1 MRTVTND
8 FKNTIKQLAVYSDGY
23 VNLVNDN
30 GTLVFDRDKIVSLQI
45 DGSAY
50 RNDKVLGSIAQHSL
64 TLELLGNQTASINLS
79 VENRLQA
86 FVGVLVGS
94 AYEYVQYQ
102 DFLVTEVSYT
112 DTTNITRVYATDYL
126 VKLNKE
132 FIDGNDYSTPI
143 TLLDYTNSVLTYCGL
158 ALENSTFFNDT
169 FSIASKP
176 FEDYTSAKE
185 IIERVAEMALAFVVI
200 NKDNGK
206 VEFRPAFAFNDD
218 LMTHS
223 DLTAYT
229 HDDLSAYTHAQIE
242 SGLQDNVASL
252 NKDQYWNLKFNDH
265 NFGANGINTLVLGI
279 SQVEGENNT
288 DENSTNVAIDGA
300 IEVRILDNPFIN
312 TEDKRISVLEDM
324 FDEIDG
330 FKYQPF
336 TVEYRGFPYIE
347 VGDLLV
353 VTKMDNSEIAVPV
366 HETYLRWDGGLKGS
380 LKAKSLNKVI
390 TSNKYISKTKQKL
403 RNAEIKVDKVAGE
416 ISLLS
421 SEVSELGTNY
431 AGLVITVDSINAT
444 VASHDGR
451 ISTVEQDV
459 DSITD
464 TIQSVDDDLQQ
475 VKTVFQETADG
486 FTITKTIT
494 IGGGETK
501 IASIT
506 SGFDDDDNAYIKIDD
521 GGSDVAII
529 QSNNMYIANATISNS
544 LTVGNHR
551 VSKQLVGA
559 VNATIFQKV

>member
-1 MRTVTND
+1 MRTVTTN

-30 GTLVFDRDKIVSLQI
+30 GTITFDRDSLVSLQI

-50 RNDKVLGSIAQHSL
+50 RNEKVLGSIAQHSL
-64 TLELLGNQTASINLS
+64 TLEILGDQTANIDLAI
-79 VENRLQA
+79 ENRLEA

-102 DFLVTEVSYT
+102 DFLITEVSYT

-132 FIDGNDYSTPI
+132 FIDGNDYSSPI
-143 TLLDYTNSVLTYCGL
+143 SLLTYTTSVLAYCGL
-158 ALENSTFFNDT
+158 TLENSTFFNDT
-169 FSIASKP
+169 FSIESKP

-185 IIERVAEMALAFVVI
+185 IIERVAELALCFVMI
-200 NKDNGK
+200 NKDNNT

-218 LMTHS
+218 LMTHD

-229 HDDLSAYTHAQIE
+229 HAELSAFTHAQIA

-265 NFGANGINTLVLGI
+265 NFGTNGINTLVLGL

-288 DENSTNVAIDGA
+288 EENSTNVAIDGA

-312 TEDKRISVLEDM
+312 TEAKRISVLTNM
-324 FDEIDG
+324 FNEIDT

-336 TVEYRGFPYIE
+336 VAEYRGFPYIE
-347 VGDLLV
+347 IGDLLV
-353 VTKMDNSEIAVPV
+353 ITKMDNSEVAVPV
-366 HETYLRWDGGLKGS
+366 HEVSLRYDGGLKGS

-416 ISLLS
+416 ITLIS
-421 SEVSELGTNY
+421 SEVSDLQSNY
-431 AGLVITVDSINAT
+431 SALTISVDEINST
-444 VASHDGR
+444 VAQQQND
-451 ISTVEQDV
+451 IVTLSTEVSQTAE
-459 DSITD
+459 
-464 TIQSVDDDLQQ
+464 DL
-475 VKTVFQETADG
+475 
-486 FTITKTIT
+486 TIT
-494 IGGGETK
+494 ISQLDELSTYYQYTADSLTIGKEDSPAQIVIGYENVDEPFMSLTDGANNVAK
-501 IASIT
+501 I
-506 SGFDDDDNAYIKIDD
+506 K
-521 GGSDVAII
+521 
-529 QSNNMYIANATISNS
+529 SNNIYIANATIENS
-544 LTVGNHR
+544 IIIGQHKISKYDLSGETV
-551 VSKQLVGA
+551 
-559 VNATIFQKV
+559 TIVQKI